1 MKQPA
6 IMTRTAITM
15 MALANDNFSPLATD
29 DFGCQFLGC
38 TYLDAENYDA
48 GANDDD
54 GSCAFSLMN
63 PCPTDLNGDG
73 ITAAGDILEM
83 LAFYGQPCQ

>member
-1 MKQPA
+1 MCDEDEIQGC
-6 IMTRTAITM
+6 TDF
-15 MALANDNFSPLATD
+15 LADNFAPLATD

-54 GSCAFSLMN
+54 GSCTFSLMN
-63 PCPTDLNGDG
+63 TCPTDLNGDG